1 MGVIASLYKQLGL
14 GRDGLQLQIKWEVPY
29 FLDPIPAHTP
39 TLTQQKRL
47 LKRAILWENRL
58 LPRNKNDGERNG
70 AGEGKRRGEGKK
82 RVQLITVAISIH
94 KYLL

>member
-1 MGVIASLYKQLGL
+1 MGVIASLYKQLGS
-14 GRDGLQLQIKWEVPY
+14 GWDDLQLQIKWYVPY

-39 TLTQQKRL
+39 TLTQPKRL
-47 LKRAILWENRL
+47 LKRAVLWENRL

-70 AGEGKRRGEGKK
+70 AGEGGRRGEGRKG
-82 RVQLITVAISIH
+82 VELITVAISIH